1 MGTAKETR
9 PYRVS
14 NSNNSGTVRSDFAV
28 RGVLSWHDDNDF
40 TAVYIRCRL
49 STSRH
54 CVYTSLCR
62 TVITLKHKTA
72 ADVLDRNETRNA
84 TCTYHRQLL
93 MAIIA
98 IYVCE

>member
-9 PYRVS
+9 PYHVS

-28 RGVLSWHDDNDF
+28 RGVLSWHSDNDF

-62 TVITLKHKTA
+62 TIITLKHKAA

-84 TCTYHRQLL
+84 ACTYHRQLL

>member
-9 PYRVS
+9 PYHVS
-14 NSNNSGTVRSDFAV
+14 NSNNSRTVRSDFAV
-28 RGVLSWHDDNDF
+28 RGVLSWHSDNDF

-62 TVITLKHKTA
+62 TVITLKYKTA
-72 ADVLDRNETRNA
+72 ADVLDRDETRNA

>member
-9 PYRVS
+9 PYHVS
-14 NSNNSGTVRSDFAV
+14 NSNNSGTVRSGFAV
-28 RGVLSWHDDNDF
+28 RGVLSRHSDNDF

-72 ADVLDRNETRNA
+72 ADVLDRNEKRFVA
-84 TCTYHRQLL
+84 CVAHRQLL

>member
-9 PYRVS
+9 PYHVS

-28 RGVLSWHDDNDF
+28 RGVLSWHSDNDF

-62 TVITLKHKTA
+62 TVITLKYKTA
-72 ADVLDRNETRNA
+72 ADVLDRDETRNA

>member
-9 PYRVS
+9 PYHVS

-28 RGVLSWHDDNDF
+28 RGVLSWHSDNDF

-49 STSRH
+49 STSRY

-62 TVITLKHKTA
+62 TIITLKHKTA